1 MSSCKSEEDASFP
14 SRPYLHEKVSV
25 SVQQKDA
32 GVI

>member
-1 MSSCKSEEDASFP
+1 MSSYKSEKNASFP
-14 SRPYLHEKVSV
+14 SRPYLHENVSV